1 MNRHLFYMMMALGIP
16 AMGIP
21 TEATA
26 QEVMAQEA
34 EANVPTLSLANCRQ
48 MAHDNYPAIKQ
59 YRMIEQSRDF
69 TLDNVVKGWLPQV
82 SASAGTYAFTDI
94 LKTNE
99 QMERM
104 GIDMKNWM
112 ANASVTIRQNVYD
125 GGQIAA
131 QKEVASA
138 QADVQK
144 HQLDVSMYAINERI
158 DQLYFGILLLDEQ
171 LAQNELL
178 QKDLSTSEKT
188 IRSMMK
194 GGVANQSDLDA
205 ILVEKL
211 KVNQQKESLLASR
224 KAYLRM
230 LGVFIGKEFLESE
243 KLEKPTLTTTQNIY
257 KGVSS
262 SEKLSTDGGVSV
274 GTLVKNGKWNVSRP
288 ELSYYDSQNLLLDAQ
303 RKQLD
308 SKLRPT
314 VSLFGMGMMHSKV
327 SDMMNNGVLAGGVSV
342 SWNIGALYTRKN
354 DIKKL
359 EVQRT
364 MNDSQRET
372 FLFNNRLQNEEADGN
387 IVSLRKQISQDDEIV
402 RLRESIRSKADRKV
416 QLGTESV
423 NELVRDINAVSLAR
437 AQKAQHEILLLK
449 EIYKQ
454 KNINNF

>member
-1 MNRHLFYMMMALGIP
+1 
-16 AMGIP
+16 MGLL
-21 TEATA
+21 AS
-26 QEVMAQEA
+26 
-34 EANVPTLSLANCRQ
+34 LSAAAISLKECRE
-48 MAHDNYPAIKQ
+48 MAHGNYPAIKQ

-69 TLDNVVKGWLPQV
+69 TLENAAKGWLPQV
-82 SASAGTYAFTDI
+82 SASAGAYAFTDI
-94 LKTNE
+94 LKSNAQTQ
-99 QMERM
+99 QM
-104 GIDMKNWM
+104 GFDMKNYL
-112 ANASVTIRQNVYD
+112 ANASVTVRQNVYD

-131 QKEVASA
+131 QKQVASA
-138 QADVQK
+138 QSEVQK
-144 HQLDVSMYAINERI
+144 RQLDVSMYAINERI
-158 DQLYFGILLLDEQ
+158 DQLYFGVLLLDEQ

-178 QKDLSTSEKT
+178 QNDLSTSEKT

-230 LGVFIGKEFLESE
+230 LGVFVGKEFSESE
-243 KLEKPTLTTTQNIY
+243 KLEKPDLITTASQNIY
-257 KGVSS
+257 QGVSVSDKTHS
-262 SEKLSTDGGVSV
+262 SNGSLSTDEI
-274 GTLVKNGKWNVSRP
+274 LVKNGKWSVNRP
-288 ELSYYDSQNLLLDAQ
+288 ELSYYASQNLLLDAQ

-327 SDMMNNGVLAGGVSV
+327 SDMVNNGMLAGGVSV
-342 SWNIGALYTRKN
+342 SWNIGTLYTRKN

-359 EVQRT
+359 EVQRA

-372 FLFNNRLQNEEADGN
+372 FLFNNRLQNEEADGT
-387 IVSLRKQISQDDEIV
+387 ISSLRKQIAQDEEIV
-402 RLRESIRSKADRKV
+402 RLQESIRSKSDKKV

-437 AQKAQHEILLLK
+437 AQRAQHEILLLK

-454 KNINNF
+454 RNINNF

>member
-1 MNRHLFYMMMALGIP
+1 MLSGFRLTFAEKFDKSMMNKGILL
-16 AMGIP
+16 AMGLL
-21 TEATA
+21 AS
-26 QEVMAQEA
+26 
-34 EANVPTLSLANCRQ
+34 LSAKAISLKECREL
-48 MAHDNYPAIKQ
+48 AHDNYPAIKQ

-69 TLDNVVKGWLPQV
+69 TLENAAKGWLPQV
-82 SASAGTYAFTDI
+82 SASAGAYAFTDI

-112 ANASVTIRQNVYD
+112 ANTSVTIRQNVYD

-138 QADVQK
+138 QSEVQRR
-144 HQLDVSMYAINERI
+144 QLDVSMYAIGERI
-158 DQLYFGILLLDEQ
+158 DQLYFGVLLLDEQ
-171 LAQNELL
+171 LAQNDLL
-178 QKDLSTSEKT
+178 QNDLSTSEKT

-194 GGVANQSDLDA
+194 GGIANQTDLDA

-230 LGVFIGKEFLESE
+230 LGVFVGKDLAENE
-243 KLEKPTLTTTQNIY
+243 KLEKPTLTNSY
-257 KGVSS
+257 KGASVSEKTSS
-262 SEKLSTDGGVSV
+262 SGETLSDGI
-274 GTLVKNGKWNVSRP
+274 LVKNGKWSVNRP
-288 ELSYYDSQNLLLDAQ
+288 ELSYYASQNLLFDAR

-327 SDMMNNGVLAGGVSV
+327 SDMMNNGLLAGGVSV

-359 EVQRT
+359 EVQRA
-364 MNDSQRET
+364 MNDSERET
-372 FLFNNRLQNEEADGN
+372 FLFNNRLQNEEADGT
-387 IVSLRKQISQDDEIV
+387 ISSLRKQIAQDEEIV
-402 RLRESIRSKADRKV
+402 RLQESIRSKADKKV

-437 AQKAQHEILLLK
+437 TQRAQHEILLLK

-454 KNINNF
+454 RNINNF